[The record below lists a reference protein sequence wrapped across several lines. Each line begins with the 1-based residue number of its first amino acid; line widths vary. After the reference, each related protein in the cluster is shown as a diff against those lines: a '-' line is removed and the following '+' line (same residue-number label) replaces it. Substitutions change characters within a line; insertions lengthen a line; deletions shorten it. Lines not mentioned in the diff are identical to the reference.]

1 MRSPRRPAG
10 SLRTGS
16 RVLDLKVIRAE
27 RERVTANLARRG
39 ADGPVGDLL
48 DADEAARALRTA
60 VEATRAERAR
70 ISKGVGEARR
80 AGRDSSAEEAEAKR
94 LGDELSRQEG
104 GLRELEGRRDALL
117 AAMPNL
123 AEDAAP
129 EGGEDDAVE
138 VRRVGDPPSFS
149 FTPRD
154 HVELAT
160 AAGALDMEA
169 AARVSG
175 ARFAYLKGPLVRLQ
189 LALVTLA
196 LDTLEAAGFTPVIPP
211 VLVREEAMYGTGFFP
226 TDRASIY
233 QTAEDDLYLV
243 GTSEVPLAGLHGD
256 QILAAEDLPLRYGGM
271 STCFRREAGAAGK
284 DTRGIFR
291 VHQFD
296 KVEMFS
302 FVGPE
307 DSPAE
312 HQRILGVQEAILQ
325 AIEVPYRVIDI
336 AVGDLGASAARKFD
350 CEAWMPAQQAYREVT
365 SCSNC
370 TDYQARRL
378 RTRVRRESGT
388 EPVHTLNG
396 TAVAVGRTIIAILE
410 NHQRED
416 GSVPMPAALRACGAP
431 EEIRPL

>member
-1 MRSPRRPAG
+1 M
-10 SLRTGS
+10 
-16 RVLDLKVIRAE
+16 LDLKVIRAE

-39 ADGPVGDLL
+39 ADGAVEGLL
-48 DADEAARALRTA
+48 DADGRARALRTA

-80 AGRDSSAEEAEAKR
+80 AGRDSSAEEAEARR
-94 LGDELSRQEG
+94 LGEELARREA
-104 GLRELEGRRDALL
+104 GLRDLEARRDELL
-117 AAMPNL
+117 AALPNL

-138 VRRVGDPPSFS
+138 LRRVGDPPDFG
-149 FTPRD
+149 FAPRD

-175 ARFAYLKGPLVRLQ
+175 ARFAYLLGPLVRLQ

-196 LDTLEAAGFTPVIPP
+196 LDTVEAAGFTPVIPP

-233 QTAEDDLYLV
+233 QTADDDLYLV
-243 GTSEVPLAGLHGD
+243 GTSEVPLAGLHGE
-256 QILAAEDLPLRYGGM
+256 QILAPEDLPLRYGGV
-271 STCFRREAGAAGK
+271 STCFRREAGAAGR

-302 FVGPE
+302 FVMPE

-312 HQRILGVQEAILQ
+312 HQRILGVQESILQ

-350 CEAWMPAQQAYREVT
+350 CEAWMPGQAAYREVT

-378 RTRVRRESGT
+378 RTRVRGERGT
-388 EPVHTLNG
+388 ETVHTLNG

-416 GSVPMPAALRACGAP
+416 GSVAIPAALRACGAP
-431 EEIRPL
+431 EEIRPR

>member
-1 MRSPRRPAG
+1 M
-10 SLRTGS
+10 
-16 RVLDLKVIRAE
+16 LDLKRIRSDRAAVE
-27 RERVTANLARRG
+27 ANLARRG
-39 ADGPVGDLL
+39 ASDALGELIAL
-48 DADEAARALRTA
+48 DEEARALRTA
-60 VEATRAERAR
+60 VETARAERGR
-70 ISKGVGEARR
+70 VSKEVGAARR
-80 AGRDSSAEEAEAKR
+80 EGRDSADLEARASA
-94 LGDELSRQEG
+94 LGDALARDEAT
-104 GLRELEGRRDALL
+104 LRDVDHHRDAVLL
-117 AAMPNL
+117 AIPNL

-129 EGGEDDAVE
+129 DGGEDDAVE
-138 VRRVGDPPSFS
+138 LRRVGTPPAFD
-149 FTPRD
+149 FPVRD

-175 ARFAYLKGPLVRLQ
+175 ARFAYLLGPLVRLQ
-189 LALVTLA
+189 LALVSLA
-196 LDTLEAAGFTPVIPP
+196 LDHLEEAGFTPVIPP

-233 QTAEDDLYLV
+233 RTAEDDLYLV
-243 GTSEVPLAGLHGD
+243 GTSEVPLAGLHAD
-256 QILAAEDLPLRYGGM
+256 AILDEAALPLRYGGL

-302 FVGPE
+302 FTLPE

-312 HQRILGVQEAILQ
+312 HQRILAVQEAILQ

-336 AVGDLGASAARKFD
+336 AIGDLGASAARKFD
-350 CEAWMPAQQAYREVT
+350 CEAWMPAQEAYREVT

-378 RTRVRRESGT
+378 KARVRRETGT
-388 EPVHTLNG
+388 EVVHTLNG
-396 TAVAVGRTIIAILE
+396 TAVAIGRTIIAVLE
-410 NHQRED
+410 NHQRAD
-416 GSVPMPAALRACGAP
+416 GSVEMPAALRAHGAP
-431 EEIRPL
+431 ERISPR

>member
-1 MRSPRRPAG
+1 M
-10 SLRTGS
+10 
-16 RVLDLKVIRAE
+16 LDLKVIRAE

-39 ADGPVGDLL
+39 ADGAVADLL
-48 DADEAARALRTA
+48 EADAAARALRSR
-60 VEATRAERAR
+60 VEAIRAERAR
-70 ISKGVGEARR
+70 ISKVVGEARR
-80 AGRDSSAEEAEAKR
+80 ARRDSSAEEAEATR
-94 LGDELSRQEG
+94 LGDELSRLEAE
-104 GLRELEGRRDALL
+104 LREIERRRDEIL
-117 AAMPNL
+117 AALPNL
-123 AEDAAP
+123 ADDAAP
-129 EGGEDDAVE
+129 DGGEDDSVE
-138 VRRVGDPPSFS
+138 IRRVGEPPPFGFS
-149 FTPRD
+149 PRD

-160 AAGALDMEA
+160 AAGALDLEA

-175 ARFAYLKGPLVRLQ
+175 SRFAYLLGPLVRVQ

-196 LDTLEAAGFTPVIPP
+196 LDTVEAAGFTPVIPP
-211 VLVREEAMYGTGFFP
+211 VLVREEAMFNTGFFP

-233 QTAEDDLYLV
+233 RTAEDDLYLV

-256 QILAAEDLPLRYGGM
+256 QIVAAEDLPLRYGGM
-271 STCFRREAGAAGK
+271 STCFRREAGAAGR
-284 DTRGIFR
+284 DARGIFR

-302 FVGPE
+302 FVMPE

-312 HQRILGVQEAILQ
+312 HERILGVQEQILQ

-350 CEAWMPAQQAYREVT
+350 CEAWMPAQGAYREVT

-378 RTRVRRESGT
+378 RTRVRRDGGT

-396 TAVAVGRTIIAILE
+396 TATAVGRTIIAILE

-416 GSVPMPAALRACGAP
+416 GSVPMPAALRARGAP
-431 EEIRPL
+431 EEIRPR